1 MLAENA
7 DGGVLRVDEAT
18 GRGIAISTDA
28 SGRYTA
34 LDPYTGAQLA
44 LAEAY
49 RNVAVTGATPVAV
62 TNCLNFGSPEDPGV
76 MWQFSQAVRGL
87 ADGCAALGIP
97 VTGGNVSFYNQTGT
111 TPILPTPVVGV
122 LGVIDDVKRRIPTGL
137 GTEPGETLILL
148 GDTRDEFDGSIWAQV
163 TADHLGGL
171 PPKVDLDRE
180 KLLAEVLSA
189 ASRDG
194 LVSAAHDLS
203 EGGLIQAVVE
213 AALTGETGC
222 RIVHSRGLPT
232 PLSRCSPSRRA
243 GCWSRCRAPRRAGS
257 WRMCEA
263 RGLPATRIGVVDQGP
278 NRRSR
283 SRGAGPVHGQPG
295 GPAKHVGGRASRVV
309 RVSAQTR
316 ERHPLY
322 VWAWSLVRLD
332 FVGIAFGALFF
343 CLSLTPSLLPRDW
356 LFQGLIGGLNAAIG
370 YGIGVF
376 GWRLLRRFVI
386 TQAQVVAAAEA
397 GAVRGARP

>member
-1 MLAENA
+1 MVVRHLAFRSPA
-7 DGGVLRVDEAT
+7 AT
-18 GRGIAISTDA
+18 SASTT
-28 SGRYTA
+28 R
-34 LDPYTGAQLA
+34 P
-44 LAEAY
+44 
-49 RNVAVTGATPVAV
+49 
-62 TNCLNFGSPEDPGV
+62 
-76 MWQFSQAVRGL
+76 
-87 ADGCAALGIP
+87 
-97 VTGGNVSFYNQTGT
+97 GT

-163 TADHLGGL
+163 TGDHLGGL
-171 PPKVDLDRE
+171 PPKVDLERE

-203 EGGLIQAVVE
+203 EGGLMQAVVE

-222 RIVHSRGLPT
+222 RIIVPEASRL
-232 PLSRCSPSRRA
+232 PLSRCSRSRQA
-243 GCWSRCRAPRRAGS
+243 GSWWRCREPRRAGS
-257 WRMCEA
+257 RPCVRLADCPPPASVSSTEDR
-263 RGLPATRIGVVDQGP
+263 RGRGC
-278 NRRSR
+278 R
-283 SRGAGPVHGQPG
+283 RGAGLVHGQPG
-295 GPAKHVGGRASRVV
+295 GPAQHVGGRASRVV

-322 VWAWSLVRLD
+322 VWAWSLIRLD

-356 LFQGLIGGLNAAIG
+356 LFQGLIGGVNAAIG

-376 GWRLLRRFVI
+376 GLEAVPPLRD
-386 TQAQVVAAAEA
+386 TQAHLVAAAEA
-397 GAVRGARP
+397 GAVRDQGCNGGAGRWRRPC